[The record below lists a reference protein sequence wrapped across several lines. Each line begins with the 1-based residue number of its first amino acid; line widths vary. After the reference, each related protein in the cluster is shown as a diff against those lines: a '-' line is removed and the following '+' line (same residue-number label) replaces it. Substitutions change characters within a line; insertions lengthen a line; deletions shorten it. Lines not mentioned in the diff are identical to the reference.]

1 MKGRVVI
8 LVLCIVTGF
17 SACRNNTRKA
27 EGFVLADTGSLP
39 VSINTETEAFDDLYR
54 NFSSPLEI
62 ANLFQI
68 IGVPFSPAYLASTL
82 NAKEQNTSFDK
93 AVYLGIL
100 GADLGYLNMYQKT
113 GTSLELVS
121 SIKKLAEG
129 LKVGQ
134 FFDFETIKRLSLS
147 KSNLDSLLFL
157 FVDSYTRMDQYL
169 VESDRR
175 QLSTLMIVGAW
186 LEAQYFATQVV
197 KKYPDKLLKERIGE
211 QKNILNDLTKIL
223 VPYYGQDK
231 RLTEVYN
238 YLNEIAAKYD
248 NVKITNTRGAPVR
261 IEKDGGLVVT
271 QTDTSIV
278 EMTDEQLAQ
287 IIEIIGNVR
296 NKLILNN

>member
-1 MKGRVVI
+1 MKGRVLI
-8 LVLCIVTGF
+8 LVLCIFTGI

-27 EGFVLADTGSLP
+27 DGFVLADADSLP
-39 VSINTETEAFDDLYR
+39 VSINSETEAFDELYR

-62 ANLFQI
+62 ANLFQVM
-68 IGVPFSPAYLASTL
+68 GVPFSPSYLASSL

-113 GTSLELVS
+113 GTSIGVVS

-157 FVDSYTRMDQYL
+157 FVDSYTKMDQYL

-175 QLSTLMIVGAW
+175 QLSSLMIVGAW
-186 LEAQYFATQVV
+186 LEAQYYATQAV
-197 KKYPDKLLKERIGE
+197 KQYPDKLLKERIGE
-211 QKNILNDLTKIL
+211 QKNFLNDLIKIL
-223 VPYYGQDK
+223 TPYCIQDK
-231 RLTEVYN
+231 RLTEVCN
-238 YLNEIAAKYD
+238 YLNDIAAKYD
-248 NVKITNTRGAPVR
+248 KVKITYTRGAPVSS
-261 IEKDGGLVVT
+261 EKDGGLVVT
-271 QTDTSIV
+271 QTDTSVV
-278 EMTDEQLAQ
+278 EMTDEQLAE
-287 IIEIIGNVR
+287 IIEIIGTVR